1 MFFSFNHCLINNCF
15 ILFQTAKNVTSAAIP
30 ALPAGAV
37 ALSESKEKREEK
49 EIEDHVV
56 EDAGNGKHLEPEVK
70 NKPDVNNKP
79 EVKTAA
85 RTEPVAAFTK
95 EKAAAKVEVNAEKD
109 LSTKAEEKKAAV
121 VTAVAE
127 EKKASATAVVTNDDL
142 KVKEN

>member
-1 MFFSFNHCLINNCF
+1 M
-15 ILFQTAKNVTSAAIP
+15 FQTAKNGTSAAIP

-49 EIEDHVV
+49 EIEDHV

-79 EVKTAA
+79 EVKAAA
-85 RTEPVAAFTK
+85 RTEPVAAVTK
-95 EKAAAKVEVNAEKD
+95 ENAAAKVEENGVKD
-109 LSTKAEEKKAAV
+109 LTTKAEEKKAAV
-121 VTAVAE
+121 VET
-127 EKKASATAVVTNDDL
+127 VVTNDDL

>member
-1 MFFSFNHCLINNCF
+1 MYKICLNNCF

-49 EIEDHVV
+49 EIEDHV

-79 EVKTAA
+79 EVKAAA
-85 RTEPVAAFTK
+85 RSEPVAAFTK
-95 EKAAAKVEVNAEKD
+95 EKAAAKVEENAEKD